1 MERDYL
7 LQEYGLTV
15 FGVSPHKVG
24 FNNLTN
30 IINAQEGKF
39 FQKVYQ
45 RLNRDEILRILS
57 VKQYLSKSG
66 FPVSIPLKNKKGEYL
81 SEFQGRPS
89 VLFNFLPGKVKY
101 HLLSNE
107 LQEVGGTLARFHLCI
122 QNYPHL
128 EDFVT
133 LGKDYNSTQWYDH
146 NISIL
151 ERLGTTESKEII
163 AKYAQLKEQK
173 PKDLDLN
180 ILPLSLLHWD
190 FRDENVLFQDGRI
203 TGITDFEC
211 MCYDNR
217 IYDLIFSVLGF
228 CLPTPELDHTG
239 MKTIMDS
246 YASVSPLEE
255 KEILNFPY
263 LLKLMTWDKW
273 CSFYVSET
281 VGLCN
286 KRKSK
291 LNHKY
296 YKDCYLKMK
305 TNPVL

>member
-1 MERDYL
+1 MNDNYFH
-7 LQEYGLTV
+7 QEYGLTV
-15 FGVSPHKVG
+15 LEIYSHKIG
-24 FNNLTN
+24 FNNLAN
-30 IINAQEGKF
+30 IVSAQEGKF
-39 FQKVYQ
+39 FQRVYQ
-45 RLNRDEILRILS
+45 RLSSDDILRILP

-66 FPVSIPLKNKKGEYL
+66 FPVAIPLKNKKGEYL

-101 HLLSNE
+101 HLSLNE
-107 LQEVGGTLARFHLCI
+107 LQEVGRTLARFHLCL
-122 QNYPHL
+122 QNYPNL

-133 LGKDYNSTQWYDH
+133 PKKDYNSTKWYDD
-146 NISIL
+146 NISVL

-163 AKYAQLKEQK
+163 AEYAQLKEQR

-180 ILPLSLLHWD
+180 LLPLSLLHWD
-190 FRDENVLFQDGRI
+190 FRDENILFRDGRI

-228 CLPTPELDHTG
+228 CLPTPELNRAG
-239 MKTIMDS
+239 IKTILDS
-246 YASVSPLEE
+246 YASVNPLEE
-255 KEILNFPY
+255 KEIFNLPY

-273 CSFYVSET
+273 CSFYISET
-281 VGLCN
+281 KGLCN

-291 LNHKY
+291 INHKY

-305 TNPVL
+305 TGLVL